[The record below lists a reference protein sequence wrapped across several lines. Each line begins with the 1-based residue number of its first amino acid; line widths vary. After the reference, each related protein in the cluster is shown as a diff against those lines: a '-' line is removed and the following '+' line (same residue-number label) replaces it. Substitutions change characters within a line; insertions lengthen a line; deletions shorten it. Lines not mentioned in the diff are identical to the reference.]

1 MSNFLGTISGR
12 KRTKRIVNTLVGLF
26 ILIYI
31 LAPIYWVVISSFQ
44 KEVALQDRPP
54 HYFPTADIFT
64 LNHYEFLFT
73 GVVPPD
79 STVML
84 QSMYTMSG
92 TLVYP
97 AIINSIIIALFV
109 TFINVLIGFPAGHV
123 FARYRFFGDRKV
135 FLSLLATR
143 LLPSISIVIPMYI
156 LLLKLNLL
164 DTKIALVG
172 IYTAITLPFTIWIMR
187 AYFYNIPVEYEEA
200 ARMDGCGY
208 FKTLTKVVLPLA
220 RPGLIAVAI
229 FAFMTSYGE
238 FVFATILTQ
247 TINSKTQT
255 AVLAALSQGMSSS
268 RGMISAAATLS
279 FIPPLVLA
287 IIFRKQILEGLTARL
302 GLG

>member
-1 MSNFLGTISGR
+1 MNIFPNTISGR
-12 KRTKRIVNTLVGLF
+12 LRSKKVIVTLISIF

-31 LAPIYWVVISSFQ
+31 LAPIYWVIVSSFQ
-44 KEVALQDRPP
+44 KEAALMDRPP
-54 HYFPTADIFT
+54 HLFPNLEIFT
-64 LNHYEFLFT
+64 LNHYEYIFT

-97 AIINSIIIALFV
+97 AIINSIIIAIFV
-109 TFINVLIGFPAGHV
+109 TLINILIGFPAGHV
-123 FARYRFFGDRKV
+123 FARYRFYGDRRI
-135 FLSLLATR
+135 FLGLLATR

-156 LLLKLNLL
+156 LLLKFNLL

-208 FKTLTKVVLPLA
+208 FKTLTRVVLPLA

-247 TINSKTQT
+247 TMNSKTQT

-268 RGMISAAATLS
+268 RGMIAAAATLS
-279 FIPPLVLA
+279 FLPPLILA
-287 IIFRKQILEGLTARL
+287 IAFRKQILEGLSARL
-302 GLG
+302 SM